1 MEQINTVEEF
11 IERIKNK
18 LSVSRV
24 DIKIKFEWD
33 KQNSIKLR
41 NADLSFADLRN
52 AYLSF
57 ADLRNADLNNA
68 YLSFANLSFAD
79 LRNADLNNA
88 NLSFAN
94 LSFADLRNAKGEFIF
109 NFGVI
114 LKVVN

>member
-33 KQNSIKLR
+33 KQNSKKLR
-41 NADLSFADLRN
+41 FADLR
-52 AYLSF
+52 F
-57 ADLRNADLNNA
+57 ADLSSADL
-68 YLSFANLSFAD
+68 SSANLSFAD
-79 LRNADLNNA
+79 LRSAE
-88 NLSFAN
+88 
-94 LSFADLRNAKGEFIF
+94 GEFIF
-109 NFGVI
+109 NFGVK